1 MALFEVEQ
9 LTADLDLDAYC
20 EKYVDVE
27 KYLEYCKECPDYET
41 NWSCPPFDFDP
52 NDIWNS
58 YNKLK
63 VVAFKYNF
71 SQKLLDETFSEAELD
86 MFLKRLSRTKVK
98 LLNIIYRME
107 DENSMGLGFGPCNLC
122 PMCTR
127 VMGMPCKM
135 PFKLRYSIESLG
147 GNVDD
152 MVKEVFDIEVKYPK
166 DGKLLEYLMFVGGLL
181 YDKK

>member
-41 NWSCPPFDFDP
+41 NWSCPPSDFDP

-71 SQKLLDETFSEAELD
+71 SQELLDETFSEAELD

-107 DENSMGLGFGPCNLC
+107 DENSMGLGFL
-122 PMCTR
+122 
-127 VMGMPCKM
+127 
-135 PFKLRYSIESLG
+135 
-147 GNVDD
+147 
-152 MVKEVFDIEVKYPK
+152 
-166 DGKLLEYLMFVGGLL
+166 
-181 YDKK
+181 